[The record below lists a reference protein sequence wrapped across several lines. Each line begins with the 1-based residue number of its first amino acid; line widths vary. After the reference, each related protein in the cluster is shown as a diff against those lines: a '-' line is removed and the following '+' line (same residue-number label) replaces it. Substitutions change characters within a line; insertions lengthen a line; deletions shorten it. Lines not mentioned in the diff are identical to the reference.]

1 MPLDEWSSPD
11 LSGQVAV
18 VTGASRGVG
27 RGIAEVLGECGATVY
42 LVARSA
48 SSPTTPDQTGTLD
61 EVAAAIEAAG
71 GRAVPVQTDLGDD
84 AAVDRL
90 FDRVRREQGHL
101 EVLVNNAVAWG
112 DYGSDHDTD
121 SKPWMMQ
128 PPWNAP
134 RWWWESNFAVGVR
147 SHYIVTNAAAPLF
160 VEGRRGLVLFTSER
174 QPDEPG
180 MAEFVLDIR
189 ATAVERMAFLYSL
202 HLRPHRVSSILLY
215 PGFTRTETIQRAFDR
230 RDNIFSDW
238 TEEEF
243 VERTASVHYAGRAI
257 AALAADPAIL
267 DRTGSL
273 LTSHDVATAYGF
285 TDTTG
290 ACPDPT

>member
-1 MPLDEWSSPD
+1 MPKDEWTRPD

-27 RGIAEVLGECGATVY
+27 RGTAEVLAECGAIVY

-48 SSPTTPDQTGTLD
+48 TVPTAPDQTGTLD
-61 EVAAAIEAAG
+61 EVAAAIEANG
-71 GRAVPVQTDLGDD
+71 GRAIPVPTDLGDD
-84 AAVDRL
+84 AAVDDL

-112 DYGSDHDTD
+112 DHGGDHDAD

-134 RWWWESNFAVGVR
+134 RWWWEANFVVGVR
-147 SHYIVTNAAAPLF
+147 SHYIVTNAAAPLL
-160 VEGRRGLVLFTSER
+160 VEGRRGLVVFTSER

-180 MAEFVLDIR
+180 MAEFVLDLR

-202 HLRPHRVSSILLY
+202 HFRPHRVSSILLY

-230 RDNIFSDW
+230 RDNYFTGW
-238 TEEEF
+238 TDEEF
-243 VERTASVHYAGRAI
+243 IQRTASMQYAGRSV

-267 DRTGSL
+267 DHTGEL
-273 LTSHDVATAYGF
+273 VTSYGVATSYGF
-285 TDTTG
+285 TDTSG
-290 ACPDPT
+290 ARPDPM